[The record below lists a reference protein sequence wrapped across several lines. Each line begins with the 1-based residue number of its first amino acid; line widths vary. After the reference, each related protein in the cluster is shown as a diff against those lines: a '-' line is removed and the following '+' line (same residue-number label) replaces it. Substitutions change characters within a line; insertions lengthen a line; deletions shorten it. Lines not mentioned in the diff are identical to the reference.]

1 MVEVR
6 ARYPWAILPAKCKVG
21 VESAKNDAAM
31 YAENFRWMRSDRVPE
46 LCWPWRLGHE
56 IGWTIA
62 SPVDIRMDRIDDV
75 ELAADVEGVEAFAAA
90 AGYSA
95 LWRRGKNF
103 IGIRN
108 AGWLRQAEVKTDRGW
123 EAMFVPNGGGSL
135 EWHLGWDLEIPAGY
149 FLLVFGMEELPDL
162 EVPVGVMD
170 SKALGRLNQTS
181 GMAIAVRPRRPVSI
195 ARGQPVARMVLLHAD
210 SVKMQMTV
218 REGG

>member
-1 MVEVR
+1 VWRSLGSTSQRECHNRFAVR
-6 ARYPWAILPAKCKVG
+6 
-21 VESAKNDAAM
+21 
-31 YAENFRWMRSDRVPE
+31 
-46 LCWPWRLGHE
+46 
-56 IGWTIA
+56 
-62 SPVDIRMDRIDDV
+62 
-75 ELAADVEGVEAFAAA
+75 AAA